1 MSRLSGMT
9 LKAVLTTIL
18 LGTSSIA
25 AADPGYSSQHY
36 GQHDAGLRARV
47 RQPIILAQNVQLTGA
62 QQRPAF
68 VRLDGRNGIRKLRF
82 DVDKGR
88 AYVDS
93 VLVMFADGHRQTI
106 PVRQMLT
113 RRNPSTTIQL
123 PHAGV
128 TGVYIYGASG
138 RAAQARRGFGFG
150 QTERGAID
158 VIGLRR

>member
-1 MSRLSGMT
+1 MT

-25 AADPGYSSQHY
+25 TADPGYSGQHY
-36 GQHDAGLRARV
+36 GDHDRGFRARF
-47 RQPIILAQNVQLTGA
+47 RQPIVLAQNVQLTGM
-62 QQRPAF
+62 QHRPAF
-68 VRLDGRNGIRKLRF
+68 VRLDGRTGIRKLRF

-113 RRNPSTTIQL
+113 RRNPSTTIEL

-128 TGVYIYGASG
+128 TGVYIYGTPA
-138 RAAQARRGFGFG
+138 RAAQARRGNGYAYG
-150 QTERGAID
+150 LRERGAID